1 MVNARNK
8 TAILALGDTNLQDAG
23 TGQYLL
29 ELISHLDLP
38 DTVDIYDCG
47 IASKCF
53 DGNIHEY
60 ERIVLITAH
69 RHGDAAGEI
78 LFTTIVSDI
87 ESVLNGL
94 PSPLQKTKDQLITL
108 FESTIHNRDVEWI
121 LIGIEPKCIN
131 PGPSISD
138 DVIKAAPKAL
148 NFINDLLQE
157 SAHNQTVT

>member
-1 MVNARNK
+1 MNNRNK
-8 TAILALGDTNLQDAG
+8 IAILALGDTNLRDAG

-38 DTVDIYDCG
+38 ENVDIYDCG
-47 IASKCF
+47 IGSKCF
-53 DGNIHEY
+53 DGNIAEY

-87 ESVLNGL
+87 ESVLNGI
-94 PSPLQKTKDQLITL
+94 PSPLQKTKDHLTAL
-108 FESTIHNRDVEWI
+108 FKSTMHTRAVEWI
-121 LIGIEPKCIN
+121 LIGIEPKCVN
-131 PGPSISD
+131 PGLSVSD
-138 DVIKAAPKAL
+138 DVIKAAPKVL

-157 SAHNQTVT
+157 STHNQTIT